1 MRPSLPRRRRRT
13 VRRPGSR
20 DLPPRTALR
29 TAPQARPGARR
40 KPAQLG
46 QVSQSRGRA
55 PAGRR
60 RPGALSRCERA
71 GRRRAALEHHAARRT
86 GRHRPARCAVGPCVT
101 PRSTA
106 VPLEAGESARG
117 RRWGCAAV
125 QMWGRHAQHAPGA
138 AGEPGRAGAQAAP
151 LQVGMAFG
159 PRRAEANCSVTR
171 RDILRFLHGLN
182 VSDDDIRCAPRR
194 RWQTNASA
202 LPGPYYAMLRSEA
215 DVQEA
220 VSRNGSWLVRACP
233 GACPPR
239 RPGRRPRPCRGRGGA
254 RQRARPHRPCALQP
268 CRDGGPPPGAAARG
282 APRAA
287 WRAAGRRERGRCTGG
302 PSAARAVPRGRAACP

>member
-29 TAPQARPGARR
+29 TAPQARPGEHG

-46 QVSQSRGRA
+46 QVSQSRSRA

-60 RPGALSRCERA
+60 RPDAQSRCERA

-106 VPLEAGESARG
+106 VPLEAGESARS

-125 QMWGRHAQHAPGA
+125 QMWARRAQHAPGA
-138 AGEPGRAGAQAAP
+138 AREPGRAGAQAAP

-171 RDILRFLHGLN
+171 RDILRFLHGLD

-194 RWQTNASA
+194 
-202 LPGPYYAMLRSEA
+202 
-215 DVQEA
+215 
-220 VSRNGSWLVRACP
+220 
-233 GACPPR
+233 
-239 RPGRRPRPCRGRGGA
+239 
-254 RQRARPHRPCALQP
+254 ARPASGAHPTQVAGHTAC
-268 CRDGGPPPGAAARG
+268 AAAR
-282 APRAA
+282 AA
-287 WRAAGRRERGRCTGG
+287 RCTGG
-302 PSAARAVPRGRAACP
+302 DSQAPARRTQGGLPGGCRAAGCGRRSAAAARRRARLRGRRRTARLRGRLRPARGGPAAS

>member
-1 MRPSLPRRRRRT
+1 VRPSLPRRRRRT

-194 RWQTNASA
+194 ARPASGA
-202 LPGPYYAMLRSEA
+202 HRTQVAGHTARAAARATRCTGVDSQAPARSAQGGLPGGCRAGCGRRGAAAARRCARRRTARLR
-215 DVQEA
+215 
-220 VSRNGSWLVRACP
+220 G
-233 GACPPR
+233 
-239 RPGRRPRPCRGRGGA
+239 RPRP
-254 RQRARPHRPCALQP
+254 
-268 CRDGGPPPGAAARG
+268 ARG
-282 APRAA
+282 SP
-287 WRAAGRRERGRCTGG
+287 
-302 PSAARAVPRGRAACP
+302 AAC